1 VRERILL
8 VEDETPIAEAVG
20 YALREA
26 GYEVDTLG
34 DGDAALAAAAGSSY
48 DLMVLDLLLPG
59 LPGLDVCRSLRAKSD
74 LPIVMLTA
82 LDAELDRVL
91 GLEVGADDYV
101 TKPFSVAELVSRVR
115 ALLRRRA
122 LDRGNGFVQRIGTL
136 ELDIARHAAT
146 IEGRPLALTRSEF
159 RLITLLASVPG
170 RVFTREELVRHLW
183 DDDFSGDRRAIDVH
197 MSNLRR
203 KLEDDPR
210 NPRRLQTVRGVGYRL
225 LDGPTEA

>member
-26 GYEVDTLG
+26 GYDVDTLA
-34 DGDAALAAAAGSSY
+34 DGEAALAAATERSY

-59 LPGLDVCRSLRAKSD
+59 LPGLDVCRRLRAKSD

-122 LDRGNGFVQRIGTL
+122 LDRGNGFIQRIGAL

-146 IEGRPLALTRSEF
+146 LEGKPLALTRSEF

-183 DDDFSGDRRAIDVH
+183 DNDFSGDRRAIDVH

-225 LDGPTEA
+225 LEGPTGA